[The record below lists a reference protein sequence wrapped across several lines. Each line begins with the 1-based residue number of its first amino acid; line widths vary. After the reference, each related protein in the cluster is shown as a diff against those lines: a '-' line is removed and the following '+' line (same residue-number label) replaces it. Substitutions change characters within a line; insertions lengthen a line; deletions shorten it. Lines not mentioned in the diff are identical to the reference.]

1 MSRGTGGGCTPKII
15 SAALIQAMR
24 SLMLPLQAAQG
35 FMSCYL
41 YQEADDGNTLCYIEE
56 WQTHEDLD
64 RQIRSHFTHLL
75 ALMELSA
82 AQPKLSLKWVTDV
95 KGLEYLAAVR
105 LGDDLS
111 DAAPHEMH

>member
-1 MSRGTGGGCTPKII
+1 MPLMLFHCNNCQLLGRRPAFSLRDTVSRGTGGGCTPKII

-82 AQPKLSLKWVTDV
+82 AQPKLF
-95 KGLEYLAAVR
+95 
-105 LGDDLS
+105 
-111 DAAPHEMH
+111 P